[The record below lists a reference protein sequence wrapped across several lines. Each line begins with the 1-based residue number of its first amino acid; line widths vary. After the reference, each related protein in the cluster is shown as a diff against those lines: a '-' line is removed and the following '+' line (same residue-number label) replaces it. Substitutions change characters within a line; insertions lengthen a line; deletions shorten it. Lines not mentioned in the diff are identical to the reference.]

1 MGDDTTERFT
11 AFVESAGARLRQAF
25 ISMYGPDVGAEAT
38 SEALA
43 YAWENWARLEQMENP
58 AGYLYRVG
66 QSKARRY
73 RRKPLVLPSVPDTVQ
88 PWVEP
93 GLPAALE
100 RISERQRLA
109 VLLCHGFDWTLAE
122 AAELMGVTPSTV
134 QRHLD
139 RGLAKVRRYMGV
151 KSDA

>member
-1 MGDDTTERFT
+1 MGDDAAERFT

-43 YAWENWARLEQMENP
+43 YAWENWTRLEQMKNP

-73 RRKPLVLPSVPDTVQ
+73 RRKPMVLPSVPDTVQ

-122 AAELMGVTPSTV
+122 TAELMGVTPSTV

-139 RGLAKVRRYMGV
+139 RGLAKVRRHLGV